1 MKLSERFK
9 TESKAEVP
17 HLPVSINI
25 ITTPDDLQKTARL
38 FNSIPEGVEVVI
50 VVSEPS
56 GEFSEDLEHKPTE
69 RWDTK
74 VIKRRYEGEFN
85 FADARNCA
93 KHYSTRDWIMW
104 LDSDDEIVSSNI
116 GTLLNELRELPIG
129 IGGLFCGCVGLQKEF
144 GKNPNAYYS
153 VAQVRLFRN
162 LPEINWFGVAHE
174 QIADSISKQ
183 YLSIQW
189 SDLLIQHHGYNTSAE
204 DMRNKLKRNVRKMCA
219 EYGQGESEE
228 FRESGLEDLI
238 MRDISSIKALN
249 F

>member
-1 MKLSERFK
+1 MKLSEHFK
-9 TESKAEVP
+9 TESKTSTEQ
-17 HLPVSINI
+17 LPLSINI
-25 ITTPDDLQKTARL
+25 ITTPEDLQKTARL
-38 FNSIPEGVEVVI
+38 FASIPEGVEVVI
-50 VVSEPS
+50 VISEPS
-56 GEFSEDLEHKPTE
+56 SEFSEDLEHKPTDK
-69 RWDTK
+69 WDTK
-74 VIKRRYEGEFN
+74 VIKRKYEGEFN

-104 LDSDDEIVSSNI
+104 LDSDDELIGSNI
-116 GTLLNELRELPIG
+116 STLLKELSELPVG

-144 GKNPNAYYS
+144 GKNPNAYYA

-162 LPEINWFGVAHE
+162 LPEISWLGVAHE

-189 SDLLIQHHGYNTSAE
+189 SDLLIQHHGYNTDAN

-219 EYGQGESEE
+219 EYAQGELED
-228 FRESGLEDLI
+228 FRVNGLEDLI

-249 F
+249 I